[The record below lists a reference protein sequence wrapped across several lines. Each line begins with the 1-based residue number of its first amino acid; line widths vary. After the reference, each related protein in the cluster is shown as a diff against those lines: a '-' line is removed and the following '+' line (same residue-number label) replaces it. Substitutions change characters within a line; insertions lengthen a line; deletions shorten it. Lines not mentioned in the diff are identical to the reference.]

1 MTLYITIII
10 YILSLIIGLFLM
22 AVVKTI
28 SKGKFL
34 LVASVHLFLLL
45 IFIVAKTSSTATTTE
60 SASNYTFLFFICSGV
75 MLAGLAWRSN
85 ILLPFK
91 IYFSLFA
98 LTIVLFIFS
107 PSRLMVFL
115 LSGKYSDTLGK
126 TFPVGENY
134 FLEQQNTSPGLQHFK
149 LICKHGMFHE
159 TIQRDI
165 VFKGSLDSIRVLEF
179 IPKEKV
185 GDLLCEAEAIQNNWV
200 SKGYKMINGVPIKYG
215 TDIDGKK
222 IVQGGERRKI
232 VVGDVYHMAVKTPH
246 WVIPDAGSSITY
258 FVCNLYTD

>member
-28 SKGKFL
+28 TKGKIFL
-34 LVASVHLFLLL
+34 FASVHIFFLLL
-45 IFIVAKTSSTATTTE
+45 FILTRTNSTTAESST
-60 SASNYTFLFFICSGV
+60 NYSFLFFISSGI

-85 ILLPFK
+85 IQLLFK

-115 LSGKYSDTLGK
+115 LSGKYTDTLGK
-126 TFPVGENY
+126 IFPVGENY
-134 FLEQQNTSPGLQHFK
+134 FLEQQNTPTGIQRFK
-149 LICKHGMFHE
+149 LINKHGMFHE

-165 VFKGSLDSIRVLEF
+165 VFKGSLDSIRVVEF
-179 IPKEKV
+179 ISKEKV
-185 GDLLCEAEAIQNNWV
+185 VIRGYSGKTTYVSTDVDSVDVEVKLVKEKQNQ
-200 SKGYKMINGVPIKYG
+200 I
-215 TDIDGKK
+215 
-222 IVQGGERRKI
+222 ERK
-232 VVGDVYHMAVKTPH
+232 
-246 WVIPDAGSSITY
+246 
-258 FVCNLYTD
+258 L